1 MQNIMMT
8 TNNAQPNSSNKGVGA
23 ASGSLKGLHANNSGT
38 NNKVNPN
45 SQTTSGKNVRS
56 MSLNKRLAMG
66 ADIQNANATID
77 IGALMYPTNQLGGP
91 INDLNNSAIVQQQ
104 FNTLM
109 ANNQMINRGSVQNK
123 PKDGQA
129 NSRKAA

>member
-8 TNNAQPNSSNKGVGA
+8 TNNAQPTNQIKGGV
-23 ASGSLKGLHANNSGT
+23 SGSLKGLNTNGAAVTNTANPTSHA
-38 NNKVNPN
+38 
-45 SQTTSGKNVRS
+45 TSGKNVRS

-77 IGALMYPTNQLGGP
+77 IGALMHPSNKLGGP
-91 INDLNNSAIVQQQ
+91 MQDLNNSAIVQQQ

-109 ANNQMINRGSVQNK
+109 ANNQIINRGSVQSK
-123 PKDGQA
+123 PKD
-129 NSRKAA
+129 N